1 MRIKAK
7 RIKIEIGQK
16 DWWPLI
22 IILKA
27 ITEVF

>member
-1 MRIKAK
+1 MKIKTK
-7 RIKIEIGQK
+7 GIKIEIGPK

-27 ITEVF
+27 ITEAF

>member
-16 DWWPLI
+16 AWCPLI
-22 IILKA
+22 TILKA
-27 ITEVF
+27 ITEAF